1 MTISVVSGKP
11 FMSATY
17 SSRSGAATIQH
28 KVQQTSTQALELPPW
43 ASETSREYVNNAT
56 ELPHSQHSGGK

>member
-17 SSRSGAATIQH
+17 TSRYRAATMQY
-28 KVQQTSTQALELPPW
+28 KVQQTLTQALELPPW
-43 ASETSREYVNNAT
+43 ASETSSEYVNNAT